1 MIRINLLP
9 IRQIKK
15 RQRLKTELL
24 GFVASLIVVLVI
36 LAGLE
41 FALGNQISTLNSQI
55 TALEQKKKSYQ
66 TILNEI
72 NKLQKDREALGKKL
86 EVINSLQTESLLTV
100 RILDEV
106 ASRTITN
113 RLWLTSLQQSGA
125 RLQLQ
130 GVALDNETIAQ
141 FMRQLEASEYFRNT
155 DLASSSQAIITG
167 QKLTSFSL
175 SLNVAAP
182 KKAEAEKEQAAAPA
196 VAAR

>member
-15 RQRLKTELL
+15 RKRLKSEVL
-24 GFVASLIVVLVI
+24 GFGVSLVVLLVI

-41 FALGNQISTLNSQI
+41 FALGNQIKTLTGQI
-55 TALEQKKKSYQ
+55 AALEQKKVSYQ
-66 TILNEI
+66 PILNEI

-86 EVINSLQTESLLTV
+86 EVINGLQTESLLTV
-100 RILDEV
+100 RMLDEV
-106 ASRTITN
+106 ASRTMAN
-113 RLWLTSLQQSGA
+113 RLWLTSLQQAGM

-141 FMRQLEASEYFRNT
+141 YMRLLEASDYFANT
-155 DLASSSQAIITG
+155 DLANSSQTVIAG

-175 SLNVAAP
+175 SLNITPPA
-182 KKAEAEKEQAAAPA
+182 KAEAEQIPP
-196 VAAR
+196 VAATR

>member
-15 RQRLKTELL
+15 RQRLKTEIVA
-24 GFVASLIVVLVI
+24 FVASLVVVLVI

-41 FALGNQISTLNSQI
+41 FYLGNQISALTGQI
-55 TALEQKKKSYQ
+55 ATLEQKKKSYQ
-66 TILNEI
+66 PILNEI
-72 NKLQKDREALGKKL
+72 NKLQKDREALEKKL
-86 EVINSLQTESLLTV
+86 EVVNNLKTESLLTV

-113 RLWLTSLQQSGA
+113 RLWLTSLQQTGA

-141 FMRQLEASEYFRNT
+141 FMRQLEASEYFRST
-155 DLASSSQAIITG
+155 DLASSSQAVITG

-175 SLNVAAP
+175 SLNVTAP
-182 KKAEAEKEQAAAPA
+182 KKGEEEKKQAAAPA